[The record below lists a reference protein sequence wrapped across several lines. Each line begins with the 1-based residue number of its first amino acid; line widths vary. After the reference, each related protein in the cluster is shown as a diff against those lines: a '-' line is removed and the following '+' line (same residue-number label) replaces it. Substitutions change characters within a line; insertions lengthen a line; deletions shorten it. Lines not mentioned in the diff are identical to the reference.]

1 MRGHSCPMGEA
12 TPAPSPQGRCADA
25 AGPSPEGATGA
36 GRPRM
41 PPQTPQGA
49 RPRMPPQT
57 PRGRR
62 RPEPRGARPRMPRA
76 SAYGGRPAPRV
87 RRSRSRHGC
96 GAPASTCQVLLLLF
110 SPGDFLGMFCATNSD
125 RKTPGKPLRRRGTFT
140 VSKTPGQLL
149 LFAGIPPS
157 GPPSSSKNVYI
168 SKFVAQIEGFRKPD
182 ASPSC
187 HTAGRPAPR
196 TALVEEACE
205 QRRSQRRPWHAG

>member
-1 MRGHSCPMGEA
+1 
-12 TPAPSPQGRCADA
+12 
-25 AGPSPEGATGA
+25 
-36 GRPRM
+36 
-41 PPQTPQGA
+41 
-49 RPRMPPQT
+49 
-57 PRGRR
+57 
-62 RPEPRGARPRMPRA
+62 MPRA

-110 SPGDFLGMFCATNSD
+110 SPGDFLSMFCATNSD
-125 RKTPGKPLRRRGTFT
+125 RKTPGKPPRRRGALA
-140 VSKTPGQLL
+140 VGKTPGQFL

-168 SKFVAQIEGFRKPD
+168 SKFVAQIGGFRKPD
-182 ASPSC
+182 ANPSF

-205 QRRSQRRPWHAG
+205 QRRSQRRPWHAGWGRADAVGCFAFWLSGKSLMGSGIVR